1 MKRRARVLL
10 STISTAAMT
19 AVFGLPAEAS
29 KPSADSA
36 RTPIERLASIRE
48 AYLLALKNEWSIP
61 GSENDGDQVAQFRN
75 FPNFPNFSNW
85 RNR

>member
-1 MKRRARVLL
+1 MKRLARVLL

-19 AVFGLPAEAS
+19 AVFGLPAAGEQAVRQRRPAAERAAFVDPRGLS
-29 KPSADSA
+29 FGAGGTSSPS
-36 RTPIERLASIRE
+36 
-48 AYLLALKNEWSIP
+48 P
-61 GSENDGDQVAQFRN
+61 GSKNGDQVAQFRN

>member
-29 KPSADSA
+29 KPSADGA
-36 RTPIERLASIRE
+36 RTPIERLRQSARPIFWRSGRTDFDLILRTIR
-48 AYLLALKNEWSIP
+48 LLGRVLCCQ
-61 GSENDGDQVAQFRN
+61 G
-75 FPNFPNFSNW
+75 
-85 RNR
+85 